1 MHKLAEQEHHASR
14 ATVGRLRQSL
24 EWTTKA
30 TQLIREANKLK
41 RVEFCQRVLEA
52 GEILTIL
59 YSRMKPWYNWH
70 HQKETVP

>member
-1 MHKLAEQEHHASR
+1 MHKLAEQEHRASR
-14 ATVGRLRQSL
+14 ATVGGLRQSF

-59 YSRMKPWYNWH
+59 YSQMKPWYNWH

>member
-1 MHKLAEQEHHASR
+1 MHKLAEQEHRASR
-14 ATVGRLRQSL
+14 ATVGCLRQSL

-59 YSRMKPWYNWH
+59 YSQMKPWYNWH